1 MQGFSFVYKDA
12 AVVFMV
18 LFLQRRGWSEINKT
32 EDFATE
38 VLWNRGVTFQLLSLI
53 TEEMKHM
60 NNMRCHM

>member
-32 EDFATE
+32 ED
-38 VLWNRGVTFQLLSLI
+38 LQLKSYE
-53 TEEMKHM
+53 TEE
-60 NNMRCHM
+60 